1 VPIATKETQISGE
14 SRLIRWNCRDIGKLV
29 RKRYAKPLSGT
40 LGWNCMRRN
49 TILVTLYAIAVATG
63 CKSVERFDTGQDS
76 VYCLELISGTSES
89 GMVPDGGVP
98 TDSAVNPLRLALT
111 IDAQH
116 LSTRPG
122 VLWSNDADFGLC
134 SPQPLF
140 DKAPIR
146 TIQPALSDVVSSVQ
160 LTSDHVQDVF
170 AWVDSTCQNTMV
182 SILSLIDGGSVE
194 VRLFKPKSAMDDN
207 GPAQQRSGFGVF
219 ARSQRLPTCGF

>member
-1 VPIATKETQISGE
+1 
-14 SRLIRWNCRDIGKLV
+14 
-29 RKRYAKPLSGT
+29 
-40 LGWNCMRRN
+40 MRRN
-49 TILVTLYAIAVATG
+49 TILLTLYAIAVATG

-76 VYCLELISGTSES
+76 VYCLELISGTTES
-89 GMVPDGGVP
+89 GLVPDGGVP
-98 TDSAVNPLRLALT
+98 TNSAVNPLRLALT

-122 VLWSNDADFGLC
+122 VLWSNDAEFGLC

-160 LTSDHVQDVF
+160 LTADHVQDVF

-182 SILSLIDGGSVE
+182 GILSLIEWLSRGSAVQAKI
-194 VRLFKPKSAMDDN
+194 RH
-207 GPAQQRSGFGVF
+207 GR
-219 ARSQRLPTCGF
+219 